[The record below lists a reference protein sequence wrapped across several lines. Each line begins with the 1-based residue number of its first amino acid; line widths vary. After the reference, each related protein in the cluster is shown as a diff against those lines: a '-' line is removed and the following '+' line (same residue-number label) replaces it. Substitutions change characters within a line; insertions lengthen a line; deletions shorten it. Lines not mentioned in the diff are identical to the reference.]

1 MKLLYKTK
9 FDTSISTKSLCY
21 IKSPKYV
28 VVKNKVVSQS
38 KIRKTVM
45 EQKFKR

>member
-1 MKLLYKTK
+1 MKSLYKTK
-9 FDTSISTKSLCY
+9 FDTSISTKIC
-21 IKSPKYV
+21 SPKYV

-45 EQKFKR
+45 EQKFKH